1 MYFLKDFL
9 FVIVILDDY
18 LYEIVVL
25 NSNNIKKKTKPLF
38 VQTPWYLHY
47 FPRTR
52 EVPFWNMNSQQVL
65 VIYCESKKKLD

>member
-25 NSNNIKKKTKPLF
+25 NSNNIKKKTKTSICPNTLVLTLF
-38 VQTPWYLHY
+38 P
-47 FPRTR
+47 
-52 EVPFWNMNSQQVL
+52 
-65 VIYCESKKKLD
+65 